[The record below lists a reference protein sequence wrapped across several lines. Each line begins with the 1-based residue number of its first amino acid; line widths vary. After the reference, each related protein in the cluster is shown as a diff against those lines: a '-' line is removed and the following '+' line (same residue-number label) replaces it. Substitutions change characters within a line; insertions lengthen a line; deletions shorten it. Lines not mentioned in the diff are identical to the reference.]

1 LTEETVREKSTTD
14 GVSVAGEWW
23 WFSRLDDTLS
33 AVLSRQ
39 VVCLSVCLSFRYS
52 STYWDSTQSSPC
64 PTSRGL

>member
-23 WFSRLDDTLS
+23 WFSRLDTTLS

-39 VVCLSVCLSFRYS
+39 VVCLSVRYS
-52 STYWDSTQSSPC
+52 RLLTLHNPC
-64 PTSRGL
+64 HVRQAGAGL